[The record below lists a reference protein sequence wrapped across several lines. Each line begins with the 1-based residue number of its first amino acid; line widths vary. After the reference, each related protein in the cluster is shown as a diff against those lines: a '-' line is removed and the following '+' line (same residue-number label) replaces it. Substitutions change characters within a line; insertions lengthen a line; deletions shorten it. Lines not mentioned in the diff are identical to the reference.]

1 MGFIRAAL
9 FITSLLAIP
18 AGAFLLVLYIITD
31 IVRYQQETEERGM

>member
-9 FITSLLAIP
+9 FITSLLVIP

-31 IVRYQQETEERGM
+31 IVRHQQETEERGM